1 MYVVACGYSSPS
13 RSQVMTPLGVDARQH
28 GDCALGVVHELSPEG
43 IHTLRRRDIY
53 FVTCKPTARILRAI
67 SVLGCALPADR
78 RQEHLADGTP
88 IGPIEPKRRG
98 GIGGGKHDARARV
111 VHRRRLLSK
120 RPDARFATAAEVLTA
135 LHDGA
140 RPIEVAQLALSS
152 SQSPSAPPVRP
163 ASLPSLLSVVNSVI
177 ADPSVALRIMT
188 PARWAAAAV
197 VAMILFMMSLWVLG
211 SWARSRVANFR
222 VRHRWPQAR
231 LPIRLR
237 LRLTQ
242 RRHFRLYPRRLHPP
256 QKDAPRRRPHPQ
268 LRPAKSRTGIARG
281 QAVSTF
287 PHLASGSTK

>member
-1 MYVVACGYSSPS
+1 
-13 RSQVMTPLGVDARQH
+13 MTPLGVDALQH

-135 LHDGA
+135 LA
-140 RPIEVAQLALSS
+140 
-152 SQSPSAPPVRP
+152 QSPDGKAPLVEAAIARRLGIGR
-163 ASLPSLLSVVNSVI
+163 ASVY
-177 ADPSVALRIMT
+177 R
-188 PARWAAAAV
+188 
-197 VAMILFMMSLWVLG
+197 VLG
-211 SWARSRVANFR
+211 K
-222 VRHRWPQAR
+222 Q
-231 LPIRLR
+231 
-237 LRLTQ
+237 
-242 RRHFRLYPRRLHPP
+242 
-256 QKDAPRRRPHPQ
+256 
-268 LRPAKSRTGIARG
+268 
-281 QAVSTF
+281 
-287 PHLASGSTK
+287 GSV

>member
-1 MYVVACGYSSPS
+1 
-13 RSQVMTPLGVDARQH
+13 MTPLGVDALQH

-43 IHTLRRRDIY
+43 IRTLRRRDIY
-53 FVTCKPTARILRAI
+53 FVTCKPTARILRVI

-211 SWARSRVANFR
+211 SWAPKSSG
-222 VRHRWPQAR
+222 
-231 LPIRLR
+231 
-237 LRLTQ
+237 
-242 RRHFRLYPRRLHPP
+242 
-256 QKDAPRRRPHPQ
+256 Q
-268 LRPAKSRTGIARG
+268 LSSETP
-281 QAVSTF
+281 
-287 PHLASGSTK
+287 LASGATSHLTATASHAATTLPSLPAAPSSTTKGRAASTAAPSTSTGQKSDGHRTGPGGIYVPPPSQWFN